1 MERIFIRQMTE
12 DDLPRV
18 VEIEKSC
25 FSDPWSIQSFAEGM
39 NNTYQKYF
47 VAEADGEIF
56 GYIALFHIFEE
67 GEILNL
73 ATLPTE
79 RNKGIGSKLIEY
91 SFDLL
96 KKLDVSRVTLEVRRS
111 NERARSL
118 YEKFGF
124 SPISV
129 RKNYY
134 TFPLEDGIVME
145 KLI

>member
-12 DDLPRV
+12 EDLPSV
-18 VEIEKSC
+18 VEIEKMC
-25 FSDPWSIQSFAEGM
+25 FSDPWSKQSFAEGM
-39 NNTYQKYF
+39 NNGYQKYF
-47 VAEADGEIF
+47 VALSGEKTV

-73 ATLPTE
+73 ATMPTE
-79 RNKGIGSKLIEY
+79 RNQGIASKLVEY

-96 KKLDVSRVTLEVRRS
+96 KGLGVERVTLEVRKS
-111 NERARSL
+111 NVAARSL
-118 YEKFGF
+118 YEKYGF

-134 TFPLEDGIVME
+134 TLPLEDGIVME
-145 KLI
+145 KHI